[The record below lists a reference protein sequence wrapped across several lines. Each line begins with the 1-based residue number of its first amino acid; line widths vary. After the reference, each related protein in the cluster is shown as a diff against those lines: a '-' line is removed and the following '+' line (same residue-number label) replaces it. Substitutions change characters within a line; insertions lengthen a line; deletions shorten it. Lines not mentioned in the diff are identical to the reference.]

1 MDASR
6 ADIKRHD
13 PVWVWDGC
21 WLPAVVADVL
31 LEPGKTLFVVQ
42 CDHGVSAP
50 VSGTNIEPRNPGIRG
65 AEQAVI
71 ARARRARPRSLTV
84 FTAGCRL
91 SRAGKTRRKLRAPT
105 CDPGVKEAFSR

>member
-31 LEPGKTLFVVQ
+31 LEPGKTLLVVQ
-42 CDHGVSAP
+42 FEHGVSAP
-50 VSGTNIEPRNPGIRG
+50 VSRTNIEPRNPSIRG
-65 AEQAVI
+65 ADKPLIATGEQGKAKQPDRFYGPPVAV
-71 ARARRARPRSLTV
+71 
-84 FTAGCRL
+84 
-91 SRAGKTRRKLRAPT
+91 
-105 CDPGVKEAFSR
+105 